1 MGVAESQ
8 GYKISFI
15 GFMKTA
21 FPFMLISITI
31 CQVWLML
38 FKPA

>member
-1 MGVAESQ
+1 V
-8 GYKISFI
+8 

-21 FPFMLISITI
+21 FPYMIISII
-31 CQVWLML
+31 IAQVWLML